1 MNKLMATF
9 LAVVGLILSP
19 PAWSHTDEYFDSVNA
34 PHGGQVRMAGPYH
47 LEVVAKNKE
56 IVLYVTDHADRKINV
71 NGGISDAIF
80 KTGKTK
86 TSVKLEPACDNTFKG
101 AGDFLVTPETEIVVF
116 IKLPEQDAQ
125 AASFTP
131 LKPAESS
138 NESKQSQEKTDRH
151 ADFHDQHGEDHSDH
165 HKMHH

>member
-1 MNKLMATF
+1 MNKLMVTF

-19 PAWSHTDEYFDSVNA
+19 IAWSHTDEYFDSVNA

-47 LEVVAKNKE
+47 LEIVAKDKE

-86 TSVKLEPACDNTFKG
+86 TN
-101 AGDFLVTPETEIVVF
+101 
-116 IKLPEQDAQ
+116 
-125 AASFTP
+125 
-131 LKPAESS
+131 
-138 NESKQSQEKTDRH
+138 
-151 ADFHDQHGEDHSDH
+151 
-165 HKMHH
+165 